1 RPEPVFPAPPGPST
15 LCSMLLSCVS
25 CRKGRFNWHHKHIFC
40 ASHGIPSINP
50 IRIGVIHLYTKSTFT
65 AWRQPFHPSKQ
76 WSPPP
81 MSESADYVIVG
92 AGSAGCVLANR
103 LSEGGKYRVTLL
115 EAGPPDSNVW
125 IHIPIGYGKTM
136 FSKKLNWRYHTEPDP
151 NMLGRQI
158 YWPRGKTLGGSSSIN
173 GLIYIRGQKQ
183 DYDHW

>member
-1 RPEPVFPAPPGPST
+1 
-15 LCSMLLSCVS
+15 
-25 CRKGRFNWHHKHIFC
+25 
-40 ASHGIPSINP
+40 
-50 IRIGVIHLYTKSTFT
+50 
-65 AWRQPFHPSKQ
+65 WRQPFHPSKQ

-103 LSEGGKYRVTLL
+103 LSDGGKYRVTLL
-115 EAGPPDSNVW
+115 EAGPPDSNSW
-125 IHIPIGYGKTM
+125 IHDHIAYGMTY

-183 DYDHW
+183 DYDHWEAQGNPGWSWDACLPYFRKLEDNNLGASEPRGTRGPLSTSSIPGRHERV